1 MPAKKQTK
9 RRKGVFPHQLA
20 QGAGELPL
28 AVVGIGT
35 SAGALAD
42 LLTFFDQMPAGSG
55 LAFVVVPHV
64 LRDYQVLPQD
74 LLAKH
79 TPLSVQTAEN
89 DLLVAPD
96 CIYCSP
102 TDAIV
107 TIAEGRLQLVQMA
120 DARLHRP
127 IDRFLRSLAEA
138 QGERGIG
145 VILSGT
151 GSDGTLGLRAIKE
164 HGGITLVQD
173 PTSTTQAAMPAHA
186 IASGMVD
193 QVLLPE
199 QMPERLVAYAQRLG
213 RGTEPAAGDAVET
226 YLGEICSILQRAV
239 RHDFTQYKRTTLLR
253 RIDRRML
260 LLQIDTLEDYA
271 AVLAEDAE
279 EQRRLFKDLLIT
291 ITSFFRDPD
300 TFAELAKIL
309 RRIIE
314 EPRKPERLRV
324 WVAGC
329 ATGEEAYSL
338 AILAREQMARAERIL
353 DVQIFATDIDDR
365 SLEIARA
372 GRYPAGI
379 VEQVSAE
386 RLERF
391 FARQSDGSGYQVTKE
406 LRSMCIFSAHDVT
419 ADPPFSAIDLVSC
432 RNLLIYLEREL
443 QDRILPLFHYALRP
457 GGYLCLGPA
466 ESIGRHG
473 ALFRTADKR
482 HHIFQARDVA
492 RRAPLIP
499 PAVTRSP
506 MSPGNPPPAPAL
518 QRQPRPDIPILH
530 QRATIEALGCKSVLI
545 DESGRIIDVCGRL
558 GSYLE
563 IAWGPL
569 GNALTDLSRA
579 DLRAPL
585 RMALHKAMKTGDGL
599 VVRNLSVRNGNLSVR
614 FDLLI
619 QRFPY
624 GRDESDLW
632 MVMFRELEPAVAELV
647 AGPGPG
653 PESSGATA
661 PVDPRVR
668 ALEDELASLKEHLQ
682 ATVEELESSNEELK
696 SSNEELLSMNEELQS
711 ANAELQT
718 AKQELQSVNEEL
730 ESVNVELA
738 AKVGKLD
745 RAQADMRNLFQSTRI
760 PIVFLDKRLHI
771 QQFTPAAAEIL
782 RLNEA
787 GVDSDIRSG
796 VNSDTRPDV
805 GAGTQPGI
813 GRSVADIAMH
823 VEPVDLVR
831 ECKAVLDELAPR
843 EILVRRAAGEGHA
856 EQRYLLRILPYRTLI
871 DVIDGVLL
879 TFVDVTEVEHVHE
892 LALRRA
898 KQQAA
903 VARLG
908 LRALSGTKLDA
919 LCDEAVALVYDS
931 LDVEYVALF
940 ELARRRDELF
950 LRAGI
955 GWPPGVVGTA
965 TVPVGQSSQAGYT
978 LRVGE
983 PVAVTELAEETRF
996 TPSRLLLEQGIR
1008 SGITC
1013 VIQGGGRRPFGVLG
1027 AHTREPRVFDQEDV
1041 NFLQAIA
1048 NALGSARGRQ
1058 RMLDRLRDS
1067 EQRAR
1072 RQANELQSIY
1082 ENSAVGLGVF
1092 DRRLCYVSVNPVL
1105 AAMNGLPPA
1114 AHIGKTP
1121 RELMPAVDD
1130 HVEPMVQQVLAT
1142 GQPVLEVESTGHTR
1156 PHGKEERTWLSSF
1169 TPIRAASG
1177 EVEAVSVVVND
1188 ITAQK
1193 RAEQQI
1199 RDSEQRLFRA
1209 LKHAPLPLCI
1219 LAEDGEFLLL
1229 SDVWFEITGY
1239 TADELPHLA
1248 AWVALAFGADAEEMR
1263 AHMQAVF
1270 DSDEPYHG
1278 GAFAV
1283 RTRGGEERQWEF
1295 SSAPMGRARDGRR
1308 LRVTMARDVTEE
1320 ERARRQLLE
1329 SEQRFRIMADSAPV
1343 LIWMAG
1349 TDMLCTWVNRGWL
1362 DFTGR
1367 AVEQELGYGWLDAI
1381 HPDDV
1386 ERSRHVYAWC
1396 FERRE
1401 PFEMEYRLRRHDG
1414 VYRWMLDRGVPRHDG
1429 SGAFTGYIGSGLDI
1443 TDRREGEAAVE
1454 RSQRW
1459 LERITAAS
1467 PDIIAVYD
1475 PTTGRLVYANREISS
1490 ILGYSIEELE
1500 APDGTS
1506 RLVHP
1511 DDLANARRVYQE
1523 MRTDP
1528 SNAVRKYVQRILH
1541 ASGSYRWLEVRV
1553 VPFERSEVGEVI
1565 QCLVIARDVTEI
1577 RGAEQALRESESRFR
1592 RAVVDAPLPMMLHA
1606 EDGEIL
1612 AVSDS
1617 LLAATGYTRDMIGN
1631 LDAWLRL
1638 AHGPDAEAVHARIR
1652 QAFASA
1658 DEQAPHELPVRIQS
1672 GALRRWLFHVSA
1684 PQALSDGRRYF
1695 IEVAVNVTE
1704 LRAAQQALEESGRQK
1719 DNFLAMLG
1727 HELRNPLAAIRHVTE
1742 MLEAPRG
1749 GRAAAG
1755 APAQGARPPDPPD
1768 GTPDRRPARC
1778 LAHRARQAAPGAA
1791 EHRSR
1796 ARALRCPRGSPRQH
1810 RGRGPG
1816 ARHRSERAGRGAA
1829 PRPRRRHAPGPGVR
1843 QPARQRGQV
1852 HRAPGPHHG
1861 DGTAPRRHRARARPR
1876 HRHRHRSRAR
1886 GAHLR
1891 AVPAGAAEPRALGRR
1906 SGPGSV
1912 AGQGHHRAARRHRA
1926 RGQRGPGQGRHVHGR
1941 AAARDRARGTRAG
1954 CGGPAPG
1961 PGVDLDR
1968 RGQRGHGR
1976 SPGRALR
1983 VKGHRA
1989 LVAHTGTAGLAMA
2002 QQEHPDVVL
2011 CDLGLPEMSGYD
2023 VARAIRSDANMDDI
2037 WLVALSGYGQQKDRQ
2052 HSKEAGFD
2060 AHLTKPVDLAA
2071 IDAVLG
2077 QFRAARTTHQQS

>member
-1 MPAKKQTK
+1 MPAKKHTK
-9 RRKGVFPHQLA
+9 RRKGMFPQQRA

-35 SAGALAD
+35 SAGTLAD
-42 LLTFFDQMPAGSG
+42 LLTFFEQMPAGSG

-64 LRDYQVLPQD
+64 MRDYQVLPQE

-79 TPLSVQTAEN
+79 TPLSVHTAEN
-89 DLLVAPD
+89 DLPVAPD

-107 TIAEGRLQLVQMA
+107 TIAQGRLSLVRMA

-127 IDRFLRSLAEA
+127 IDQFLRSLAEA

-173 PTSTTQAAMPAHA
+173 PTSTAHAAMPEHA

-213 RGTEPAAGDAVET
+213 RGTEPAAGDTVEA

-239 RHDFTQYKRTTLLR
+239 HHDFTQYKRTTLLR

-260 LLQIDTLEDYA
+260 LLQIDTLEDYT

-324 WVAGC
+324 WVSGC

-372 GRYPAGI
+372 GRYPASI
-379 VEQVSAE
+379 AEQVSAE

-391 FARQSDGSGYQVTKE
+391 FTRQSDGSGYQVTKE

-419 ADPPFSAIDLVSC
+419 ADPPFSAMDLVSC
-432 RNLLIYLEREL
+432 RNLLIYLERAL

-473 ALFRTADKR
+473 ALFRTVDKR
-482 HHIFQARDVA
+482 HHIFQARDVT

-499 PAVTRSP
+499 AAATRSP
-506 MSPGNPPPAPAL
+506 VSPGSKPPVPAPGPA
-518 QRQPRPDIPILH
+518 RQLRPDIPILH

-569 GNALTDLSRA
+569 GNALPDLSRA

-585 RMALHKAMKTGDGL
+585 RMALHKALKTGDGL
-599 VVRNLSVRNGNLSVR
+599 VVRNLSVRGGNQPVR

-632 MVMFRELEPAVAELV
+632 MVMFRELEPAVPEV
-647 AGPGPG
+647 APGP
-653 PESSGATA
+653 ADAIA
-661 PVDPRVR
+661 PADPRAR
-668 ALEDELASLKEHLQ
+668 ALEDELTSLKEHLQ

-696 SSNEELLSMNEELQS
+696 TSNEELLSMNEELQS

-730 ESVNVELA
+730 ESVNRELA
-738 AKVGKLD
+738 AKVGELD

-771 QQFTPAAAEIL
+771 QQLTPAAAEIL
-782 RLNEA
+782 RLSHAEPGTEPGA
-787 GVDSDIRSG
+787 DHGTRPGVDPGSR
-796 VNSDTRPDV
+796 
-805 GAGTQPGI
+805 PGI
-813 GRSVADIAMH
+813 GRFIGDIAMR

-843 EILVRRAAGEGHA
+843 EILVRQGASEGRT
-856 EQRYLLRILPYRTLI
+856 EQRYLLRILPYRTLT

-892 LALRRA
+892 LAVRRA
-898 KQQAA
+898 KQQAG

-908 LRALSGTKLDA
+908 LRALSGTNLDA

-931 LDVEYVALF
+931 LDVEHVALF
-940 ELARRRDELF
+940 ELARRRDELR

-965 TVPVGQSSQAGYT
+965 TVPVGPSSQAGYT

-983 PVAVTELAEETRF
+983 PVAVTELGEETRF

-1041 NFLQAIA
+1041 DFLQAIA
-1048 NALGSARGRQ
+1048 NALGSARARQ
-1058 RMLDRLRDS
+1058 RVLDKLRDS

-1072 RQANELQSIY
+1072 RQATELQSIY

-1121 RELMPAVDD
+1121 SELMPAQAE
-1130 HVEPMVQQVLAT
+1130 HVEPIMQQVLAT
-1142 GQPVLEVESTGHTR
+1142 GQPVLDVENTGYTR
-1156 PHGKEERTWLSSF
+1156 AYGKEERTWRSSF
-1169 TPIRAASG
+1169 APIRGASG

-1219 LAEDGEFLLL
+1219 LAEDGEFLLV
-1229 SDVWFEITGY
+1229 SDVWFALTGY
-1239 TADELPHLA
+1239 TA
-1248 AWVALAFGADAEEMR
+1248 EEIPDLRSWLMR
-1263 AHMQAVF
+1263 AFEAAADGVHAYVHALF
-1270 DSDEPYHG
+1270 ENEEPHHG
-1278 GAFAV
+1278 DALAV
-1283 RTRGGEERQWEF
+1283 RTKGGEERLWEF

-1308 LRVTMARDVTEE
+1308 LRISMARDVTEE
-1320 ERARRQLLE
+1320 EHARRQLIE
-1329 SEQRFRIMADSAPV
+1329 SEQRFRTMADSAPV
-1343 LIWMAG
+1343 LIWMTG
-1349 TDMLCTWVNRGWL
+1349 TDKLCTWFNRGWL
-1362 DFTGR
+1362 DYRGR
-1367 AVEQELGYGWLDAI
+1367 TLEQEQGNGWAEGI
-1381 HPDDV
+1381 HPDDL
-1386 ERSRHVYAWC
+1386 ERCQHTYDWC

-1401 PFEMEYRLRRHDG
+1401 PFEIEYRLRRYDG
-1414 VYRWMLDRGVPRHDG
+1414 VYRWILDRGVPRHDG
-1429 SGAFTGYIGSGLDI
+1429 SGAFAGYIGSGLDI
-1443 TDRREGEAAVE
+1443 TDRREAEAAME

-1467 PDIIAVYD
+1467 PDVIAVHD
-1475 PTTGRLVYANREISS
+1475 ATTGRLVYANREIGS
-1490 ILGYSIEELE
+1490 ILGYTIEDLE
-1500 APDGTS
+1500 AMGDGVG

-1511 DDLANARRVYQE
+1511 DDLPDVERLYQE
-1523 MRTDP
+1523 MRANP
-1528 SNAVRKYVQRILH
+1528 SNEVRKYVHRLRH
-1541 ASGSYRWLEVRV
+1541 ANGTYRWLEVRV
-1553 VPFERSEVGEVI
+1553 VPFERNQAGEI
-1565 QCLVIARDVTEI
+1565 LQSLIIARDVTEI
-1577 RGAEQALRESESRFR
+1577 RSAEQALRESESRFR
-1592 RAVVDAPLPMMLHA
+1592 RAVLDAPLPMMLHA

-1617 LLAATGYTRDMIGN
+1617 LLAATGYARDMIGN
-1631 LDAWLRL
+1631 LDDWLRL

-1658 DEQAPHELPVRIQS
+1658 DAQVPHELPVRIQS
-1672 GALRRWLFHVSA
+1672 GAIRRWLYHVSA
-1684 PQALSDGRRYF
+1684 PQALPDGRRYC
-1695 IEVAVNVTE
+1695 IELAVDVTE

-1742 MLEAPRG
+1742 MLELHGADEEQLARLRKVLDRQTQQMARLIDGLLDVSRIVRG
-1749 GRAAAG
+1749 KLRLERQTIDLMRVLSDVLEDRRADIEAAG
-1755 APAQGARPPDPPD
+1755 MALDIDLA
-1768 GTPDRRPARC
+1768 GTPLHVRGDPTR
-1778 LAHRARQAAPGAA
+1778 LAQVFDNLLGNAVKFTEAPG
-1791 EHRSR
+1791 
-1796 ARALRCPRGSPRQH
+1796 LIT
-1810 RGRGPG
+1810 
-1816 ARHRSERAGRGAA
+1816 
-1829 PRPRRRHAPGPGVR
+1829 V
-1843 QPARQRGQV
+1843 
-1852 HRAPGPHHG
+1852 
-1861 DGTAPRRHRARARPR
+1861 T
-1876 HRHRHRSRAR
+1876 
-1886 GAHLR
+1886 
-1891 AVPAGAAEPRALGRR
+1891 
-1906 SGPGSV
+1906 
-1912 AGQGHHRAARRHRA
+1912 ARRHGETARVLVHDTGIGIDPELKEHIFEPFQQAPQSLERA
-1926 RGQRGPGQGRHVHGR
+1926 AGGLGLGLSLVKGLIELHGGTVSADSEGPGK
-1941 AAARDRARGTRAG
+1941 GTTFTIELPLVTAPVV
-1954 CGGPAPG
+1954 PAPSAAVL
-1961 PGVDLDR
+1961 PPHPVSILIVEDNEDTADLL
-1968 RGQRGHGR
+1968 GEL
-1976 SPGRALR
+1976 LR
-1983 VKGHRA
+1983 VKGHHA
-1989 LVAHTGTAGLAMA
+1989 VVAHTGTAGLAMA
-2002 QQEHPDVVL
+2002 QREHPDVIL

-2023 VARAIRSDANMDDI
+2023 VARAIRSDATMADI

-2077 QFRAARTTHQQS
+2077 QFRTARTSHQQQ